1 MINSKQIL
9 ADFQFV
15 GNRVADFKI
24 QTKDIE
30 AKQLKAQINYDF
42 DYNIEEIKEL
52 EDRYVGRI
60 KFITIIKA
68 KVKNSILFK
77 ISLTM
82 EGAFI
87 GNIKKL
93 NKESFIEML
102 ELNGL
107 ATLSQLSRAYI
118 LSVTSLSGINPPIKL
133 PMINIIKLRQNK
145 KKDETNNKQP

>member
-60 KFITIIKA
+60 KFIIIIKA